1 MPVPADPK
9 RPLKAYVA
17 TAVSALS
24 IFVTAWV
31 SDVDPFTAKE
41 IGAAVVAALLGAG
54 LTGAG
59 TFAIKNP
66 PKPPA
71 DVVRDELGAGELV
84 WIIGLVVLVILIVVL
99 VRLV

>member
-1 MPVPADPK
+1 MPVPADPR
-9 RPLKAYVA
+9 RPWKAYIA

-31 SDVDPFTAKE
+31 SDTDPFTAKE

-59 TFAIKNP
+59 TFAIANP
-66 PKPPA
+66 PKPPV

>member
-1 MPVPADPK
+1 MPVPADPR
-9 RPLKAYVA
+9 RPWKAYIA

-31 SDVDPFTAKE
+31 SDTDPFTAKE

-66 PKPPA
+66 PKPAA
-71 DVVRDELGAGELV
+71 DMVRDELGEAYLGL
-84 WIIGLVVLVILIVVL
+84 IIGVLLILILVVVL
-99 VRLV
+99 LRVL